1 MMVTGISRVELAGA
15 WCAAVIVLGACAI
28 VAGVDITIANGELWL
43 MACLLPPT
51 VMLLVW
57 HDQVPI
63 SVPLL
68 RHLVNRSAK
77 EVRP

>member
-1 MMVTGISRVELAGA
+1 VNAISRVELAGA

-28 VAGVDITIANGELWL
+28 VVGVSITIANGELWL

-57 HDQVPI
+57 RDAVPVP
-63 SVPLL
+63 VPLL
-68 RHLVNRSAK
+68 VQLANRSSK
-77 EVRP
+77 EARP